1 MKTIKTILSAVSLAA
16 VAVAFSACGNSS
28 NAPANNAANSS
39 NAANKIIVTNAN
51 SANANNTNAANT
63 NLPAKTD
70 APTADDARFKGEYM
84 VGDVKCTVKP
94 DGRDLIHEIKCAGK
108 EKVQIYS
115 RDDAPP
121 KAVIVSENQK
131 SRFVFDD
138 PANLANG
145 NFTDETGK
153 SVKVVRVK

>member
-1 MKTIKTILSAVSLAA
+1 
-16 VAVAFSACGNSS
+16 
-28 NAPANNAANSS
+28 
-39 NAANKIIVTNAN
+39 
-51 SANANNTNAANT
+51 
-63 NLPAKTD
+63 
-70 APTADDARFKGEYM
+70 M
-84 VGDVKCTVKP
+84 VGDVKCTVTP
-94 DGRDLIHEIKCAGK
+94 DNNDLIHEIKCADK

-131 SRFVFDD
+131 SRFVFDN

-153 SVKVVRVK
+153 TVKSATFSKNQNVRLKQRHAQQII